1 MPTKIIPIHSLPR
14 KERREAAEK
23 FAGLRCIIEVHPYR
37 DNDSEHN
44 HTITGRI
51 LGVAVPNTGTV
62 ADQLVV
68 KVDDPRKYL
77 QSLSLATVYSIE
89 VL

>member
-23 FAGLRCIIEVHPYR
+23 FAGLRCTIEVHPYR
-37 DNDSEHN
+37 DHDSQHN
-44 HTITGRI
+44 HTVVGLII
-51 LGVAVPNTGTV
+51 GVAIPNTGTV

-68 KVDDPRKYL
+68 RLDDSRVYL